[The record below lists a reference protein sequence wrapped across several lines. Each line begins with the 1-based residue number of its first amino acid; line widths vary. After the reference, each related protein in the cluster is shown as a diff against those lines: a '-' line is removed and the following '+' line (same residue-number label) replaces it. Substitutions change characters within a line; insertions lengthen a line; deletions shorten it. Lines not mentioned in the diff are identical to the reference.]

1 MFELSKGLIFR
12 NSKTISAASGEQVS
26 VSCWGMDGYENVDM
40 DTEEILQTINTPSVK
55 SCFRIFVLHPDETI
69 DYMIP
74 DEDIKTGGSYDEN
87 YQSGQRRSL
96 SFSLVNDTGKYTPSV
111 NRLWA
116 GTRFRLEM
124 GVKVNDNQTFWFS
137 KGSYVISSVSV
148 TESAG
153 DRSVQVQAG
162 DKFTL
167 FTNKTG
173 SLDSSYTI
181 PVGVEIEKAIRGIQS
196 SSFGNGEVFD
206 VSGLEYDSS
215 FKGKTVQSEISQSQ
229 GGTYGALLLE
239 LATQLSAEIFYN
251 SKGVLTLVPI
261 DAVSGDSDKPIL
273 CDLVSDR
280 GDVSS
285 FSFSYNM
292 DDMINK
298 VVVVGNSSD
307 GAVHRAVAVNDNPD
321 SPFCFQ
327 RIGYRMGSVISD
339 NNITTD
345 YLAEERARYELRNV
359 MILQTSSSFPVVYNP
374 LLAVNNTVT
383 FFDDFLGINGAKF
396 LIKGISV
403 PLDNSGTMS
412 VSVTSL
418 ENLAVHKLVDRGY
431 VPTSSTEGGNV
442 GALIAPPLFIS
453 EDGSKLAWFDNGLA
467 DRYDLKISYRFSK
480 NSSLKTTESSVTVSL
495 EGLKPSNDGIMSV
508 EIWPLI
514 QNNVLVNIGRL
525 GESGKLRL
533 IRADFWFSIR
543 AVRGTVEGDYG
554 AVVKS
559 TYPKFFASLPY
570 DKFTRGDFVGFA
582 RAWHSTTGNKTFG
595 VGKVSRFGNIF
606 GKMTVV
612 NKLSELDQS
621 KYMVLGKVVYVKEVK
636 TAFMWCK
643 KKKIA
648 SAPQKLIKTSS
659 EITDKKISLKKD
671 PSDTDTFSVRKVI
684 IKNKLTGKEKELNP
698 DQYKLENDTITLNN
712 VQYSGG
718 SSTSYPSS
726 VSIGEGKT
734 KTFIGGSKIF
744 DFAVEYVSSPALDSS
759 EEMWVP
765 VGTGQKVKS
774 YAQLPMNLSRIKD
787 SIYIPGVKES
797 EEFQKVGIDW
807 GGTVFL
813 DESTHTYYQAV
824 GASRSIGSKNQSS
837 IIYKKWKGPQIFT
850 PLRRNG
856 ALTGDKIPFSFPF
869 GVPHSGFTGNSSW
882 DYNSFALQRYSLTT
896 SKRKTG
902 KGKNFLWVDK
912 KHHLIDVTEPL
923 LQNLIYDNREGYK
936 KNRKAAAGFM
946 KKYGFWYRD
955 IYLYYQKGTS
965 GTRGEQ
971 LETFFSPDVVT
982 VQVYSGDEAGVK
994 CDGDATGTFPKS
1006 DNEFISG
1013 SYYKVEKDRLK
1024 GGRDSAYKYTG
1035 KNVVTD
1041 SFPSNESSTYTLS
1054 RPIDTSDLSS
1064 VTVATNNSSV
1074 DSSKSNVTLSGT
1086 NSVIV
1091 NLKDKNGSPV
1101 NSTEGFT
1108 VTITYTSYWAYAGVP
1123 KGNVWEKPGQV
1134 MPLISIS
1141 DDPHLVYTS
1150 GRIPKLDK
1158 TDKTESESQ
1167 IEKYGVWADDRD
1179 ASERKHKESQ
1189 LVSLTGIGSG
1199 TVVPTDKTLYYR
1211 TDGIDYDVY
1220 PYPDVSDHGEDRE
1233 TYTQDSQ
1240 TGRINGLGAGRNYVI
1255 FNPLGG
1261 DERIVTAS
1269 PESKTFMVAGQG
1281 TSGLRLRSAFI
1292 AVVGRPTAG
1301 EVQKTYYTLV
1311 INVDKYISKLY
1322 YKVGENGA
1330 EKNIDMSKNKSAR
1343 IIAEPGETI
1352 YINKLHIDETNSD
1365 MVPDPGLFIMTQD
1378 RGQRYT
1384 AELPVE
1390 VKVNTGVSQV
1400 KLSYTRN
1407 GEPSESSFTKSGVFT
1422 AVYGDT
1428 LTVSLEEVTGYEI
1441 NSSSYHSP
1449 VTVKE
1454 GNVSISP
1461 TAALRHPA
1469 EKVDLTLTYTL
1480 SYSTATSGASYT
1492 YQLKAK
1498 NNNNYGVD
1506 IYDDEMLG
1514 PHHRKG
1520 RKLGFVAAKGTFNKF
1535 WTGTTST
1542 PTVIQFFWIVYGAA
1556 EDMKAV
1562 IPTSS

>member
-26 VSCWGMDGYENVDM
+26 VSCWGMDGYESVDM
-40 DTEEILQTINTPSVK
+40 DTEEILQTVNAPSVK

-74 DEDIKTGGSYDEN
+74 NEDIKTGGSYDEN

-111 NRLWA
+111 DRLWA

-124 GVKVNDNQTFWFS
+124 GVKVDDNRTFWFS

-321 SPFCFQ
+321 SPFCYQ

-359 MILQTSSSFPVVYNP
+359 MILQTSSSFPVMYNP
-374 LLAVNNTVT
+374 LLAVNNIVT
-383 FFDDFLGINGAKF
+383 FFDDFLGINGARF

-403 PLDNSGTMS
+403 PLDDSGTMS

-418 ENLAVHKLVDRGY
+418 ENLAVHKLVNRGY
-431 VPTSSTEGGNV
+431 VPTSSTEGGNA

-467 DRYDLKISYRFSK
+467 GRYDLKISYRFSK

-514 QNNVLVNIGRL
+514 QNNVLVNIERL
-525 GESGKLRL
+525 GENGKLRL

-543 AVRGTVEGDYG
+543 AVRGDNVGDYG
-554 AVVKS
+554 AVIKS
-559 TYPKFFASLPY
+559 AYPKFFASLPY
-570 DKFTRGDFVGFA
+570 DEFTRGDFIGFA

-606 GKMTVV
+606 GKMIVV
-612 NKLSELDQS
+612 NTLKDLANLEND
-621 KYMVLGKVVYVKEVK
+621 KNFGKIVYVKEVK
-636 TAFMWCK
+636 TAFMWCSK
-643 KKKIA
+643 DKIPN
-648 SAPQKLIKTSS
+648 APQKEIKTSS
-659 EITDKKISLKKD
+659 QIENGIISSLGEG
-671 PSDTDTFSVRKVI
+671 SLVRKVT
-684 IKNKLTGKEKELNP
+684 IKNKLTGKEKKL
-698 DQYKLENDTITLNN
+698 DHQQYEINDNQIKITNR
-712 VQYSGG
+712 QYWGG
-718 SSTSYPSS
+718 SSDS
-726 VSIGEGKT
+726 KT
-734 KTFIGGSKIF
+734 CEPTQVESAVKKNLVGGSKIF
-744 DFAVEYVSSPALDSS
+744 DFAVEYMPSPVTSNKDK
-759 EEMWVP
+759 WIP
-765 VGTGQKVKS
+765 VGTGQKVKN
-774 YAQLPMNLSRIKD
+774 YAQLPMNPSRLED
-787 SIYIPGVKES
+787 SVYVPEVKTLNGVNDIE
-797 EEFQKVGIDW
+797 W

-837 IIYKKWKGPQIFT
+837 IIYKRWKGPQIFA

-912 KHHLIDVTEPL
+912 KHHLVDVTELL

-955 IYLYYQKGTS
+955 IYLYYQKGAS

-982 VQVYSGDEAGVK
+982 VQVYSGEEAGVK
-994 CDGDATGTFPKS
+994 CDGGDASGVFPK
-1006 DNEFISG
+1006 NIEGPTLG
-1013 SYYKVEKDRLK
+1013 SYYKVEKDFLK
-1024 GGRDSAYKYTG
+1024 GGRESAYKYTG
-1035 KNVVTD
+1035 RDLVTD
-1041 SFPSNESSTYTLS
+1041 SFPSNESQVYVLS
-1054 RPIDTSDLSS
+1054 RPICPDTLSVEVITNNSDITVEKVAVSKESNS
-1064 VTVATNNSSV
+1064 VTVSFDEKKV
-1074 DSSKSNVTLSGT
+1074 DA
-1086 NSVIV
+1086 
-1091 NLKDKNGSPV
+1091 LKK
-1101 NSTEGFT
+1101 EFT
-1108 VTITYTSYWAYAGVP
+1108 VTISYTSYWAYAGVP
-1123 KGNVWEKPGQV
+1123 KGNVWEKPSQV

-1141 DDPHLVYTS
+1141 DDTHLVYTS

-1199 TVVPTDKTLYYR
+1199 AVVPTDKTLYYR
-1211 TDGIDYDVY
+1211 TDGTDYDVY

-1281 TSGLRLRSAFI
+1281 ASGLRLRSAFI

-1301 EVQKTYYTLV
+1301 EVQKIYYTLV
-1311 INVDKYISKLY
+1311 INVDEHISELY
-1322 YKVGENGA
+1322 YTIGDSA
-1330 EKNIDMSKNKSAR
+1330 EQRVDMSVIKNTR
-1343 IIAEPGETI
+1343 IMVDSGEVI
-1352 YINKLHIDETNSD
+1352 HIKKLHIAETNSD
-1365 MVPDPGLFIMTQD
+1365 MVPGIKSFTMTQD
-1378 RGQRYT
+1378 CGQRYT

-1390 VKVNTGVSQV
+1390 VEVNHGVSGIT
-1400 KLSYTRN
+1400 LSYTR
-1407 GEPSESSFTKSGVFT
+1407 GGKPSTSFFVKTGVFT

-1428 LTVSLEEVTGYEI
+1428 LTVSPEKVTGYEI
-1441 NSSSYHSP
+1441 DSGSYKSS

-1454 GNVSISP
+1454 ENISISP
-1461 TAALRHPA
+1461 TATL
-1469 EKVDLTLTYTL
+1469 VDPTPKITLSLTY
-1480 SYSTATSGASYT
+1480 SSIPPIPSATSEVSYLYRLTVKNKNSYT
-1492 YQLKAK
+1492 VDVYQDTIHGRAK
-1498 NNNNYGVD
+1498 
-1506 IYDDEMLG
+1506 DE
-1514 PHHRKG
+1514 
-1520 RKLGFVAAKGTFNKF
+1520 LGFVVAGGSDTFR
-1535 WTGTTST
+1535 WMTSFIA
-1542 PTVIQFFWIVYGAA
+1542 PSRQGFWIVYGASKHLMTVTA
-1556 EDMKAV
+1556 TK
-1562 IPTSS
+1562 S